1 MFELVILS
9 LLGLDES
16 KANKLTLEP
25 FLGYFHSLDE
35 S

>member
-1 MFELVILS
+1 MLELAIPS

-16 KANKLTLEP
+16 EAGKLTLEP
-25 FLGYFHSLDE
+25 ILGCFHRLDE